1 MELKYF
7 WVIPIVVLVAV
18 VVLLWRGKRI
28 DKVEGQRLIANSGFL
43 KSTRA
48 YKDVIFRYKVCYY
61 TTAILLIV
69 AVTIAA
75 ILTARPV
82 SIDQTDDPI
91 YNRDIMLCMDV
102 SGSMSEIN
110 NDILET
116 YEKIIDQMKEERFG
130 VTIFDASPQLLV
142 PLTQDYTYIKD
153 TFGLMKKSLE
163 AMAKMYT
170 DDGVSF
176 DSQDGEYFKL
186 LGYLTS
192 GTTIGDGSSKAGNGL
207 ASCAYGFS
215 EQEHERSK
223 VIILSTDNEVYGDQI
238 VDVINAAKIAKE
250 QKIKVFVVAPSK
262 AEPDL
267 MAELKSAAELTGG
280 KLYTVGE
287 GDTAS
292 RVIGEIETTEKT
304 LLNQGGITTEVDHPE
319 VLFVLLMVIFS
330 IIIIL
335 EVVVL

>member
-7 WVIPIVVLVAV
+7 WVIPVVVLVV
-18 VVLLWRGKRI
+18 VVILLWKKKQVDQIDGK
-28 DKVEGQRLIANSGFL
+28 RLIANSGFL
-43 KSTRA
+43 KSTSI
-48 YKDVIFRYKVCYY
+48 YKNVILRYKVYY
-61 TTAILLIV
+61 YAMAVLLLI
-69 AVTIAA
+69 AVVLAS

-82 SIDQTDDPI
+82 SIDQTNDPI

-110 NDILET
+110 SDILAT
-116 YEKIIDQMKEERFG
+116 YKKIIDQMKEERFG

-142 PLTQDYTYIKD
+142 PLTQDYTYIKE
-153 TFGLMKKSLE
+153 TFASMEKSLE
-163 AMAKMYT
+163 TMVKMYT

-176 DSQDGEYFKL
+176 ESQDGEYFKR
-186 LGYLTS
+186 LGYLTN

-207 ASCAYGFS
+207 ASCVYGFP

-223 VIILSTDNEVYGDQI
+223 IIILSTDNEVYGDQV

-262 AEPDL
+262 TESDL
-267 MAELKSAAELTGG
+267 IAELKSAAETTGG

-287 GDTAS
+287 KDTTS

-304 LLNQGGITTEVDHPE
+304 LLERGGITTEIDHPE
-319 VLFVLLMVIFS
+319 VLFILLLVIFS

-335 EVVVL
+335 EVAVL